1 MPGAR
6 AAGDH
11 SHIPHALRKARPTQ
25 TKEHQMHVQTRPS
38 RGPNATTDHR
48 TIVVGYDGSSE
59 AQAALS
65 AAAAR
70 AGDSGTVV
78 AVYAT
83 EPPSNWL
90 DTPYYARAVEMRRER
105 AARVFEELGRLELA
119 DVTVEA
125 EVAEGPV
132 PEALAEV
139 ARIRDADEIAV
150 GSRRLGWLRGALGS
164 VSRRVLRIADRP
176 VVVVPRV
183 SADGE
188 PADRTS
194 NGSAIPV
201 PSPISAHSFRF

>member
-1 MPGAR
+1 
-6 AAGDH
+6 
-11 SHIPHALRKARPTQ
+11 
-25 TKEHQMHVQTRPS
+25 MHVQTRPS

-48 TIVVGYDGSSE
+48 TIVVGYDGSSG
-59 AQAALS
+59 ARAALS

-70 AGDSGTVV
+70 AGDGGTVV

-90 DTPYYARAVEMRRER
+90 DTPYYALAVEMRRER

-119 DVTVEA
+119 ALTVEA

-150 GSRRLGWLRGALGS
+150 GSRRLGWVRGGRGS
-164 VSRRVLRIADRP
+164 VSRPVLRTADRP
-176 VVVVPRV
+176 VVAAALEKQLWMLRAQSRRP
-183 SADGE
+183 
-188 PADRTS
+188 
-194 NGSAIPV
+194 
-201 PSPISAHSFRF
+201 